1 MIFQHFSFVFEFTAA
16 EPLAVY
22 DFPDLCDELAGP
34 FGLRSFASYMCEII
48 LLCTCKGFRNEV

>member
-1 MIFQHFSFVFEFTAA
+1 MV
-16 EPLAVY
+16 EPMALNES
-22 DFPDLCDELAGP
+22 PDLCDELAGP